1 MEGAVG
7 FTQAEAAEL
16 RAGDN
21 CCVLLLKS
29 RPELVGRL
37 AMVVAPLSAASGRV
51 GVQVEGEPKAM
62 ALRPEALEGS
72 GLPEGVRRYILPTV
86 EAKAASSAAL
96 SAAPSK
102 KARPGTAAKKLR
114 KAPKTKKEPEGSGAS
129 GRKPKQQKK
138 KPAVTSSE
146 LFARVREVVRTGDV
160 ATMSKRGVRERLAGE
175 FGRELVA
182 RNKAAINR
190 TIEEEAARLP
200 AAAAAAAAAAAT
212 EPPTKTLKAVAREE
226 DDDDGDDDLR
236 LSRSEDE

>member
-102 KARPGTAAKKLR
+102 EGATWHCGEEIEEGAEDEEGAGGQRCQRPKAEAAEEEAGGHQL
-114 KAPKTKKEPEGSGAS
+114 GA
-129 GRKPKQQKK
+129 
-138 KPAVTSSE
+138 
-146 LFARVREVVRTGDV
+146 VRTG
-160 ATMSKRGVRERLAGE
+160 SRGRPHG
-175 FGRELVA
+175 
-182 RNKAAINR
+182 
-190 TIEEEAARLP
+190 
-200 AAAAAAAAAAAT
+200 
-212 EPPTKTLKAVAREE
+212 
-226 DDDDGDDDLR
+226 
-236 LSRSEDE
+236 